1 MGILTK
7 AMMRLRG
14 EIVSLRHAGMDL
26 QDGPVFDYSLREDER
41 LDAIACVSWD
51 SVREREE

>member
-7 AMMRLRG
+7 AMMRLRE

-26 QDGPVFDYSLREDER
+26 QGGPVFDYLLREDGR
-41 LDAIACVSWD
+41 LDAIACVLWD
-51 SVREREE
+51 SVRKREE

>member
-26 QDGPVFDYSLREDER
+26 QGGPVFDYSLREDER